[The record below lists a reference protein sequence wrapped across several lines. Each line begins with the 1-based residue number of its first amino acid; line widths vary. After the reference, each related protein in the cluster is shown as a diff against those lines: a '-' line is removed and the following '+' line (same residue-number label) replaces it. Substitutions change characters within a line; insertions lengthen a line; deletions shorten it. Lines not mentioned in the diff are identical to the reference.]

1 MYLIR
6 QSERNKLVVPVVVVV
21 ALMSKSKKI
30 KKSNYG
36 CCRIRT
42 GKQKDQLS
50 RKEPRLFSTIIS

>member
-6 QSERNKLVVPVVVVV
+6 QSERNKLVVVVVVVVVVV

-50 RKEPRLFSTIIS
+50 R